1 MSLETLQET
10 IIQPLTL
17 QASQISKKYNEFLKM
32 LQAQLNLSHSPES
45 HNNIQNEVVQC
56 QKFKDTQE
64 DLLESEVLTKKD
76 QVYV

>member
-10 IIQPLTL
+10 ITQPLTL

-45 HNNIQNEVVQC
+45 HKTIQNEVVQC
-56 QKFKDTQE
+56 QKFKETQE